1 MFLTAFRYLV
11 FIASNQHFCKTNSIE
26 NKEESLKSKVSQ
38 AEDGISGLKDKIE
51 GLDQHF
57 STSFGESNDP
67 FTGVT

>member
-1 MFLTAFRYLV
+1 V
-11 FIASNQHFCKTNSIE
+11 KTLKKIQTE
-26 NKEESLKSKVSQ
+26 LNKECKNPISRLENSKESLMSRMNHR
-38 AEDGISGLKDKIE
+38 EDRELSLKDKIE

>member
-1 MFLTAFRYLV
+1 MSRM
-11 FIASNQHFCKTNSIE
+11 NHR
-26 NKEESLKSKVSQ
+26 
-38 AEDGISGLKDKIE
+38 EDRELSLKDKIE